1 MKTTRINSCECQ
13 QAKRL
18 AIVKMVILSFILMS
32 SCTPNKNSPYNKEYL
47 NVEQKARIAI
57 QPMLRIG
64 ESTTNIISQFGSPID
79 TCELNSGELR
89 LDFVFSSRNTKLF
102 QANGVHGFVAWFTN
116 NQLVRW
122 DPIFSA
128 P

>member
-1 MKTTRINSCECQ
+1 MRKYQLVRTITIMKP
-13 QAKRL
+13 
-18 AIVKMVILSFILMS
+18 FILPIILLLS
-32 SCTPNKNSPYNKEYL
+32 SCTPKDIASPYGKEYL
-47 NVEQKARIAI
+47 NAEQKARIAI

-64 ESTTNIISQFGSPID
+64 ETTTNIISQFGSPID
-79 TCELNSGELR
+79 TCELKSGELR
-89 LDFVFSSRNTKLF
+89 LDFVFSSSKERSFK
-102 QANGVHGFVAWFTN
+102 AVGVHGFVAWFTN